1 MKKFLYIICAATIST
16 PTLACTGITLHAR
29 DGATIAARTID
40 WARAATDNIYMIIPR
55 GHTEQS
61 LLPDGS
67 QNGLKFTSRYGFVG
81 LGAERAEFVIDGTN
95 ETGLNAALFYF
106 PDYGKYQKYDEA
118 MRDITLSDVQV
129 VSWILANFSSIDEV
143 RANINNVRIVGTE
156 PGASTVHWRITEPGG
171 RVVVMEIVNGIPT
184 FHEDEIGTI
193 TNSPGFDWHHTNLN
207 NYVNLKSGTAEQ
219 MQLGPDT
226 LKSFSGGTGLLG
238 LPGDFS
244 SPSRFVRA
252 AFFSNM
258 TIEQPDGPNTIN
270 QAFHILNNF
279 DVPFGTAFAPGREP
293 VKMPSATQWTI
304 ASDLKNKTVYY
315 HTMYNRTLRK
325 IDMNNINFETVPFQS
340 GPLDDVKRET
350 IIPVQIQIAAQE

>member
-1 MKKFLYIICAATIST
+1 MKKFLFAFFIATISHNT
-16 PTLACTGITLHAR
+16 FACTGITLHAR
-29 DGATIAARTID
+29 DGSTISARTID

-55 GHTEQS
+55 GHNEQS

-67 QNGLKFTSRYGFVG
+67 QNGLQFTAKYGFIG
-81 LGAERAEFVIDGTN
+81 LGAERPEFVIDGTN
-95 ETGLNAALFYF
+95 EVGLNAALFYF
-106 PDYGKYQKYDEA
+106 PDYGEYQKYDES

-129 VSWILANFSSIDEV
+129 VSWILANFASIDELKDS
-143 RANINNVRIVGTE
+143 INNVRIVSTE
-156 PGASTVHWRITEPGG
+156 AGASTVHWRITEPNG
-171 RVVVMEIVNGIPT
+171 RVAVMEIINGTPT

-193 TNSPGFDWHHTNLN
+193 TNSPEFTWQHTNLN
-207 NYVNLKSGTAEQ
+207 NYVNLKSGTADP

-258 TIEQPDGPNTIN
+258 TIQQPDGPNTIN

-304 ASDLKNKTVYY
+304 ASDLKNKVIYY
-315 HTMYNRTLRK
+315 HTMYNRTIRK
-325 IDMNNINFETVPFQS
+325 IDMSEINFETVPFQYS
-340 GPLDDVKRET
+340 PLDDVKTET
-350 IIPVQIQIAAQE
+350 IVPVQINL

>member
-1 MKKFLYIICAATIST
+1 MKKFLFAIIVATVSHNAF
-16 PTLACTGITLHAR
+16 ACTGITLHAR
-29 DGATIAARTID
+29 DGATVSARTID
-40 WARAATDNIYMIIPR
+40 WAEAETKNIYMIIPR

-67 QNGLKFTSRYGFVG
+67 QNGLQFTAKYGFVG
-81 LGAERAEFVIDGTN
+81 LGAERPEFVIDGTN
-95 ETGLNAALFYF
+95 EVGLNAALFYF
-106 PDYGKYQKYDEA
+106 PDYGEYQKYDET
-118 MRDITLSDVQV
+118 MRDITLSDMQV
-129 VSWILANFSSIDEV
+129 VSWILANFATIDEV
-143 RANINNVRIVGTE
+143 KENINNVRIVGVE
-156 PGASTVHWRITEPGG
+156 PGSSTTHWRITEPNG
-171 RVVVMEIVNGIPT
+171 RVAVLEIINGTPT

-193 TNSPGFDWHHTNLN
+193 ANAPSFTWQHTNLN
-207 NYVNLKSGTAEQ
+207 NYVNLKSGTAAP

-258 TIEQPDGPNTIN
+258 VVQQQNGPDTIN

-304 ASDLKNKTVYY
+304 ASDLKNKVIYY
-315 HTMYNRTLRK
+315 HTMFNRTIRR
-325 IDMNNINFETVPFQS
+325 IDMNAINFDTVPMQS
-340 GPLDDVKRET
+340 GPLDDVKVET
-350 IIPVQIQIAAQE
+350 IIPVQINS